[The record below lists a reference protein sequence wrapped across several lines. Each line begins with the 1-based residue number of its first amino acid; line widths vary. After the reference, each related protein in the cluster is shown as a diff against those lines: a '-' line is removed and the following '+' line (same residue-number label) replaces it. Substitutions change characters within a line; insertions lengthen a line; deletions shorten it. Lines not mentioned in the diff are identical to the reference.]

1 MKKFFCPIV
10 LIASIVFF
18 SHAFSQ
24 GNIFTVISAKKVL
37 LKKGGVGSWIN
48 LDVGNKLNGV
58 DIIKAKSGGVTN
70 LLYVNGKVVKFN
82 QTKETKVSAL
92 EKKVKSTGPYQ
103 DLAGQIDRII
113 NEKLNQ
119 SSKITANIGGVRE
132 TEIVTKDVFLITPR
146 RGTKVLNTLP
156 VFIWN
161 HMQNETEYQLV
172 ILNDNMY
179 PIQTVFVVTVK
190 DTIYNYTQNNPL
202 LDKGTTYVCIVI
214 PLKTRKRSEYQT
226 FTIVS
231 DSEYVEIKKR
241 LDLTES
247 LSAEADKLGKIIILG
262 ITYEDLGLYTDAYLN
277 YITAI
282 KLAPK
287 EEIYKKMLT
296 ILLIKTNLIKQ
307 AVYLSG
313 YNLIENEQK

>member
-1 MKKFFCPIV
+1 MKNKFYPIV
-10 LIASIVFF
+10 LVVFF
-18 SHAFSQ
+18 AFLSQSFSQ
-24 GNIFTVISAKKVL
+24 GNIFTVISAKKVQ

-48 LDVGNKLNGV
+48 LAVGNKLNGV
-58 DIIKAKSGGVTN
+58 DIIKANSGGISN
-70 LLYVNGKVVKFN
+70 LLYINGKVVKFN
-82 QTKETKVSAL
+82 QTKETKVSSL
-92 EKKVKSTGPYQ
+92 EKKVKFSGQ
-103 DLAGQIDRII
+103 DLAGQIARIA
-113 NEKLNQ
+113 NERLDQ
-119 SSKITANIGGVRE
+119 VSKISANIGGVRE
-132 TEIVTKDVFLITPR
+132 TETVTKDVFLITPR

-161 HMQNETEYQLV
+161 HMQNETEYQLI
-172 ILNDNMY
+172 ILNDNIY
-179 PIQTVFVVTVK
+179 PIQTVFVITVK
-190 DTIYNYTQNNPL
+190 DTIYNYTQNNPA
-202 LDKGTTYVCIVI
+202 LDKGTTYVCIVN
-214 PLKTRKRSEYQT
+214 PLRTKKQSEYQT
-226 FTIVS
+226 FTTVT

-247 LSAEADKLGKIIILG
+247 LSVDADELGKCIVLAM
-262 ITYEDLGLYTDAYLN
+262 TYEDLGLYADAYLN